1 MPRAL
6 TFAVA
11 FMLGGATMLPAQDH
25 TDSASAILDHAP
37 IGEALV
43 YDARFGLIDVGK
55 GLMQVV
61 GIDTLDGQPMLHV
74 MFRLRGGPFFF
85 RLDDRMDS
93 WIRLGDFSSR
103 RFVQDFHEGKNDRHT
118 EYDIFPDS
126 GYYRESGVDS
136 LCPTTAAPLD
146 DAAFFYFVR
155 TLDLTPG
162 KRYALDRYFKPDRN
176 PVVLEALARDTID
189 VPAGRFPCVVVRP
202 IIKGGGIFKEGADGR
217 MWITDDAR
225 RIVAQIQTKFA
236 FGSITLRLTGIQHD
250 STAR

>member
-1 MPRAL
+1 MTRGLPFLAAL
-6 TFAVA
+6 
-11 FMLGGATMLPAQDH
+11 
-25 TDSASAILDHAP
+25 
-37 IGEALV
+37 ALV
-43 YDARFGLIDVGK
+43 AGTARAQSAPVDSLPLASWVGEHLAYEAKFGILNVGTAE
-55 GLMQVV
+55 MQVV
-61 GIDTLDGQPMLHV
+61 GIDTVRGTPTMH
-74 MFRLRGGPFFF
+74 LRFLLEGGPFFY
-85 RLDDRMDS
+85 RLHDVMESWVGLDD
-93 WIRLGDFSSR
+93 FASR
-103 RFVQDFHEGKNDRHT
+103 RFVQDFDEGGRKRENI
-118 EYDIFPDS
+118 YQIYPDS
-126 GYYRESGVDS
+126 GFYRQEGVDS
-136 LCPTTAAPLD
+136 TMPTSTRPLD

-176 PVVLEALARDTID
+176 PVVLEVLARDTID

-202 IIKGGGIFKEGADGR
+202 IIKGGGIFKEGANGR